1 MEYTLIQKPN
11 PRDLEAPKKWYAIPV
26 NKGCVSIEEMSE
38 IIAKRSSLTPGDVYS
53 AVYQFF
59 DLISDFVD
67 RDQSVSLGEIGRM
80 RGSFSSEGV
89 ENPDDFD
96 VKMIKDKRIIYTPS
110 VKIKKRLKA
119 MKVSKSSKCKIK
131 KTKPKKKVKK

>member
-1 MEYTLIQKPN
+1 
-11 PRDLEAPKKWYAIPV
+11 
-26 NKGCVSIEEMSE
+26 
-38 IIAKRSSLTPGDVYS
+38 
-53 AVYQFF
+53 
-59 DLISDFVD
+59 
-67 RDQSVSLGEIGRM
+67 M